1 MEITKTTRNQIR
13 FQNVLFIIL
22 LSTVVGLLARL
33 SIQYS
38 FESDWTKNNRNT
50 LSDASIQ
57 LLKQI
62 PAPVKITT
70 FIPDGNL
77 LSNRQYIKELI
88 KKYQKYKSDITL
100 EIINPDIAP
109 DLVRKLK
116 VTNYGEVVVEYQ
128 GRNEH
133 ISQLKEQTLTN
144 TLERLLRQG
153 ERKLLFTSG
162 HGERKP
168 HGRANF
174 DWSTF
179 SEKLKIKGITTEL
192 LKLNET
198 PDIPDVAAVVIASPQ
213 VDFLPGEV
221 KLLVDY
227 VKRGGNLI
235 WVQDP
240 GTSLYGLRPLADLL
254 GINFYPGT
262 IVDPTAQM
270 MNVKDPSFAL
280 VTSYPAHAI
289 SRNFQ
294 YMTIFPKAVGI
305 IHNKINKAWIA
316 TPFLQTVA
324 RSWSETGVLKGAVD
338 YNADSDFVGPLT
350 IGLALQRNTK
360 NKDLNDKLKKQ
371 RLVILGDGDFISNTY
386 IGNQGNLNI
395 GHNIVNWISSD
406 DNFISIPSSTSVD
419 SQIIISDLVGAIIGL
434 IFLVVLPVALLV
446 AGLLVWYKRRSA

>member
-1 MEITKTTRNQIR
+1 MEITKITRNQIR

-22 LSTVVGLLARL
+22 FSTVIGLLAWL
-33 SIQYS
+33 STQYR

-88 KKYQKYKSDITL
+88 KKYQKYKNDITL

-116 VTNYGEVVVEYQ
+116 VTNYGEVVVEYL

-144 TLERLLRQG
+144 TLQRLLRQG

-174 DWSTF
+174 DWNTF

-235 WVQDP
+235 WVQEP

-280 VTSYPAHAI
+280 VTSYPPHAI

-305 IHNKINKAWIA
+305 IHNKINEAWIG

-350 IGLALQRNTK
+350 IGLALQRNTN
-360 NKDLNDKLKKQ
+360 NKDLNDKLKNQ
-371 RLVILGDGDFISNTY
+371 RLVILGDGDFVSNTY

-395 GHNIVNWISSD
+395 GHNIVNWISND
-406 DNFISIPSSTSVD
+406 DSFISIPSSTSVD
-419 SQIIISDLVGAIIGL
+419 SQIIISELVGAIIGL
-434 IFLVVLPVALLV
+434 IFLVVLPLALLI